1 MDENLIKDEFLNMD
15 EGMDEFLNID
25 EGMDEL
31 LFKDVILL
39 IDEFDLN

>member
-1 MDENLIKDEFLNMD
+1 MDENLIKDEFSNMD
-15 EGMDEFLNID
+15 EGMDEFSNID

-31 LFKDVILL
+31 SFKDVILS